1 MPLPYM
7 AVDVDESDCRV
18 YTGPEEYPCVRR
30 YRHRRLVAF
39 LLLNGF
45 RNTFTSLIQETDV
58 FMSVMHL
65 QLLVEQGLWGDALG
79 YLLRFLQPTTCRQ
92 SQEALLLLHFV
103 HMHQNL
109 ANIDAGNKDDS
120 AVRQFT
126 ERYKHYASHAST
138 VCHGAVRIHSIV
150 LSILHSEE
158 LRASLDWKLVR
169 CKAAVIVDELAYKVP
184 ELKHLVL
191 MPAGRLIPQ
200 YVLPLGF
207 GLASFRPRRRVK
219 KQQWRSAS
227 ALAKHYREYKLRMP
241 SSSHQ
246 ELHHGLSSKARSR
259 LADLLDESL
268 KAGRRAELRQRH
280 PLQVTAMESPPF
292 NQATFGI
299 LTRPA
304 TTSGISSAM
313 NAGTAALQ
321 TSSAKTSGIASVT
334 NADTDYLTREGS
346 YTESACQGSVSRED
360 QRRARIAFVK
370 KFLNTKRQAS
380 REPLVDV
387 KVEAGWPAG
396 AGTSTD

>member
-1 MPLPYM
+1 M
-7 AVDVDESDCRV
+7 
-18 YTGPEEYPCVRR
+18 
-30 YRHRRLVAF
+30 
-39 LLLNGF
+39 
-45 RNTFTSLIQETDV
+45 
-58 FMSVMHL
+58 
-65 QLLVEQGLWGDALG
+65 
-79 YLLRFLQPTTCRQ
+79 
-92 SQEALLLLHFV
+92 
-103 HMHQNL
+103 
-109 ANIDAGNKDDS
+109 
-120 AVRQFT
+120 
-126 ERYKHYASHAST
+126 
-138 VCHGAVRIHSIV
+138 
-150 LSILHSEE
+150 
-158 LRASLDWKLVR
+158 DWKLVR

-268 KAGRRAELRQRH
+268 KAGRRPELRQRH

-334 NADTDYLTREGS
+334 NAGPAALQTSPVKAPGIVSVTNADTNYLTREGS

-380 REPLVDV
+380 TEPLVDV